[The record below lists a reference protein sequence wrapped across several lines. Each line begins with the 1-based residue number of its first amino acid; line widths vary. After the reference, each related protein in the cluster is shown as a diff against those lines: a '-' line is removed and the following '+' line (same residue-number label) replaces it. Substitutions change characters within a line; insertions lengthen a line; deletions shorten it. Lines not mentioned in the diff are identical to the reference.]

1 MWVRDFQRTA
11 GTLAPANSQ
20 GHTGHDHGEVRQLSK
35 LSHARVGGAI
45 ISGLSG
51 HRRTD
56 DCRNRT
62 VR

>member
-1 MWVRDFQRTA
+1 MSA
-11 GTLAPANSQ
+11 GTLASANSQ
-20 GHTGHDHGEVRQLSK
+20 GNTGHDHGQVRQLSK
-35 LSHARVGGAI
+35 LSHAGVGGAI

-51 HRRTD
+51 YRRTD